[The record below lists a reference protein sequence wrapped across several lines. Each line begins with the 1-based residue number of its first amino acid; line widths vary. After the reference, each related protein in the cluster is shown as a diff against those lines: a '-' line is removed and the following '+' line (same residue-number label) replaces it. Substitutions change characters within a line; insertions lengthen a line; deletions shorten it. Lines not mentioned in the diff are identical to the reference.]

1 MFITLKQNIPTV
13 FRARPFRVVFMMCLC
28 VFVYLTVQIV
38 CALEQDDA
46 ARKQRLAF
54 KLEQV
59 VAFMSLES

>member
-1 MFITLKQNIPTV
+1 MMQWLFG
-13 FRARPFRVVFMMCLC
+13 VVFIMCLC
-28 VFVYLTVQIV
+28 AFVYLTVQIV

>member
-1 MFITLKQNIPTV
+1 MKNGVIRFQSTDASLLGC
-13 FRARPFRVVFMMCLC
+13 FHD
-28 VFVYLTVQIV
+28 VFVSLFTSLWQIV
-38 CALEQDDA
+38 CTLEQDDT

>member
-1 MFITLKQNIPTV
+1 MPYISYDEIPDLKVLI
-13 FRARPFRVVFMMCLC
+13 AVVTSMSHW
-28 VFVYLTVQIV
+28 QIV

>member
-1 MFITLKQNIPTV
+1 MLLDLKVLI
-13 FRARPFRVVFMMCLC
+13 VVCWVVLVI
-28 VFVYLTVQIV
+28 VFVFTSPWQIV

>member
-1 MFITLKQNIPTV
+1 MLFSNLKVLIADCWGVSVTWLSV
-13 FRARPFRVVFMMCLC
+13 FTFLW
-28 VFVYLTVQIV
+28 QIV